1 MWANAGRGNT
11 HPTLVDLGIWK
22 DAKADAAAQV
32 NRGEKAVSALAFPQ
46 KCGEVTEQP
55 IIEVFAGVCMCVCLR
70 ICACIHMCICV

>member
-1 MWANAGRGNT
+1 MYLSVGKCRTRNA

-46 KCGEVTEQP
+46 KCLG
-55 IIEVFAGVCMCVCLR
+55 GGN
-70 ICACIHMCICV
+70 